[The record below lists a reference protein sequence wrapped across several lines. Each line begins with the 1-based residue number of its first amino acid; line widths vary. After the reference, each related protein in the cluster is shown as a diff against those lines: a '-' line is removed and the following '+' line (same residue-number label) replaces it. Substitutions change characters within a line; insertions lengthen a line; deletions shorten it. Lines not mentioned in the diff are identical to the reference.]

1 MEEPEGWGY
10 GKYAPSD
17 FLRYNTE
24 GVDQMTKPIK
34 VCNCW
39 SSRVL
44 YLLPTLKY
52 AETLNLMYSSLSNN
66 CADEIDVQAGKYPK
80 FDKCAG
86 WKFQKINKLCS
97 TTI

>member
-39 SSRVL
+39 SPRVL

-52 AETLNLMYSSLSNN
+52 AETLNLMYLLIIEG
-66 CADEIDVQAGKYPK
+66 AVELDGQGK
-80 FDKCAG
+80 FV
-86 WKFQKINKLCS
+86 
-97 TTI
+97 